1 MRSSVRIRIAL
12 ARRPWFV
19 WAAVTLVCG
28 GAALAM
34 NAQVH
39 SAGAER
45 SSWGTTRGVLVATA
59 PVAAGTPWREAAIVT
74 RRLPVAALP
83 TAALEHVDTGVV
95 IVRDLVPGEVLVPAD
110 VGDGDRRFALVP
122 AGHVIVAVARPEVLV
137 PLTAGDRVEMVRNDE
152 FRDKDKIR
160 LNRAV
165 FRFIP
170 DSNAIVNALL
180 AGDLDAFPL
189 GVPTENVEQFK
200 KDKRFKVSVGMTEG
214 ETIVAINNG
223 KKPFDD
229 LRPVYSSK
237 ALGRCLL
244 SSTNRMNRCFV
255 EGHNRTKGRS
265 MPSGGATKR
274 LCRR

>member
-137 PLTAGDRVEMVRNDE
+137 PLTAGDRVEITTLD
-152 FRDKDKIR
+152 RD
-160 LNRAV
+160 
-165 FRFIP
+165 
-170 DSNAIVNALL
+170 
-180 AGDLDAFPL
+180 G
-189 GVPTENVEQFK
+189 
-200 KDKRFKVSVGMTEG
+200 
-214 ETIVAINNG
+214 
-223 KKPFDD
+223 
-229 LRPVYSSK
+229 
-237 ALGRCLL
+237 L
-244 SSTNRMNRCFV
+244 SSHT
-255 EGHNRTKGRS
+255 E
-265 MPSGGATKR
+265 ATVLEVTTTQVLVAMGPVDALAVATR
-274 LCRR
+274 AADPATPVGIVLVRQG